1 MAILIQEVS
10 DEPGCAGCGC
20 VLALIPLTIIYFNRD
35 AIITG
40 LISFLGGLMT
50 VVIWIIGIIVV
61 SILGYHLI
69 KNLQCRKVKTVATV
83 SESELMPMGNSSKS
97 DRKEVA

>member
-35 AIITG
+35 AITG

-69 KNLQCRKVKTVATV
+69 KYLIQYLKNR
-83 SESELMPMGNSSKS
+83 NN
-97 DRKEVA
+97 

>member
-20 VLALIPLTIIYFNRD
+20 VLALIPLTIIYFTRD

-50 VVIWIIGIIVV
+50 VVI
-61 SILGYHLI
+61 
-69 KNLQCRKVKTVATV
+69 
-83 SESELMPMGNSSKS
+83 
-97 DRKEVA
+97 

>member
-1 MAILIQEVS
+1 MAILIQEVN

-20 VLALIPLTIIYFNRD
+20 LLALIPLTIIYFTRD

-69 KNLQCRKVKTVATV
+69 KYLIQYLNNR
-83 SESELMPMGNSSKS
+83 NN
-97 DRKEVA
+97 

>member
-40 LISFLGGLMT
+40 LISFLDGLMT

-69 KNLQCRKVKTVATV
+69 KYLIQYLKNR
-83 SESELMPMGNSSKS
+83 NN
-97 DRKEVA
+97 

>member
-35 AIITG
+35 ASITG

-69 KNLQCRKVKTVATV
+69 KYLIQFLKNR
-83 SESELMPMGNSSKS
+83 NN
-97 DRKEVA
+97 

>member
-10 DEPGCAGCGC
+10 DEPGCAGC

-69 KNLQCRKVKTVATV
+69 KYLIQYLKNR
-83 SESELMPMGNSSKS
+83 NN
-97 DRKEVA
+97 

>member
-20 VLALIPLTIIYFNRD
+20 VLALIPLT
-35 AIITG
+35 IITG

-69 KNLQCRKVKTVATV
+69 KYLIQYLKNR
-83 SESELMPMGNSSKS
+83 NN
-97 DRKEVA
+97 

>member
-20 VLALIPLTIIYFNRD
+20 VLALIPLTIIYFNRA

-69 KNLQCRKVKTVATV
+69 KYLIQYLKNR
-83 SESELMPMGNSSKS
+83 NN
-97 DRKEVA
+97 